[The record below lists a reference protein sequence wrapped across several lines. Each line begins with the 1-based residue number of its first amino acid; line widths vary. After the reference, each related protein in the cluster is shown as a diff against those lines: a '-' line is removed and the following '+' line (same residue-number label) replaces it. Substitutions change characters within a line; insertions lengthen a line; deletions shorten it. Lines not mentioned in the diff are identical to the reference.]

1 MITTNNKISYFGF
14 DFIRKSTINV
24 VSVLSMFNIVQ
35 FKNDPCPISDSEE
48 GICYRE
54 DECTQKGG
62 VARSKCASGFGICC
76 LCKLSNI
83 LFICFKS
90 FVMNYPPECIHK
102 FR

>member
-1 MITTNNKISYFGF
+1 
-14 DFIRKSTINV
+14 
-24 VSVLSMFNIVQ
+24 MFNIVQ

-76 LCKLSNI
+76 LCKLSSPGGFLNFNR
-83 LFICFKS
+83 LNRL
-90 FVMNYPPECIHK
+90 V
-102 FR
+102 